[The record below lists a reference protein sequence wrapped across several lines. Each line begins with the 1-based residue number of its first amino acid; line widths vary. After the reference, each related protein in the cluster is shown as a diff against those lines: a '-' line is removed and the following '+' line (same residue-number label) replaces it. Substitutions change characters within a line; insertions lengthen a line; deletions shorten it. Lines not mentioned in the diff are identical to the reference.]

1 MQYRQTVHLR
11 VPEWSDLA
19 AVSGSNSFARQVQT
33 WRAHGLKASPLT
45 TIQSF

>member
-11 VPEWSDLA
+11 VPEWSALA
-19 AVSGSNSFARQVQT
+19 AVSGSNSFASRVQT